1 MRIITGDECGLLK
14 ETIPELSRLNSDG
27 KQPFQHAGD
36 VGVTRLDD
44 MLPDGELNMA
54 RTRGVV
60 DLAFCEIDSTADEY
74 SEGTISFCALR
85 MNGSVEKWEGF
96 CPNKSKED
104 RICGGLYKLSQKIDN
119 VFESQTSSEIP
130 GYVGRP
136 IAMCAAHPYQKLTCG
151 TSKNVM
157 TCCSSSGIVSV
168 IDANDIKKG
177 GIVSQ
182 YDAYSKD
189 NTNSPKIKY
198 TKGEFVNRDIATAM
212 AMSSDA
218 QKIVVGGRERAA
230 TMIDVETGRKIWKVR
245 FKKLFL

>member
-27 KQPFQHAGD
+27 KQSLHHTGD

-44 MLPDGELNMA
+44 MLPGGELNMA

-60 DLAFCEIDSTADEY
+60 DLAFCEVDSTNHEDY
-74 SEGTISFCALR
+74 PEGRISFCALR
-85 MNGSVEKWEGF
+85 TNGSVENWEGF

-104 RICGGLYKLSQKIDN
+104 RICGGLYKCSQKIDN
-119 VFESQTSSEIP
+119 VFESQNKDETP

-136 IAMCAAHPYQKLTCG
+136 VAMCSAHPYHKISCG
-151 TSKNVM
+151 ASRNVI

-168 IDANDIKKG
+168 IDANEIKK

-189 NTNSPKIKY
+189 NAEPSKIKY

-212 AMSSDA
+212 AMSIDA

-230 TMIDVETGRKIWKVR
+230 TMIDIETGKKIWKVR
-245 FKKLFL
+245 FD